1 MSDTPPVR
9 IDRAAL
15 ERIIHRAAELQT
27 ADREIGEDLTS
38 DEVMALGRE
47 VGIPGRYLQQAL
59 LEERTRIV
67 TAGPAGLVER
77 LTGPAQVTAQRVVRG
92 EQDALEK
99 TLVRWLEQHEL
110 FVVQRHQPGRIAW
123 EPVGGLHAAIRRATA
138 AAGGSRRPMMLGR
151 ADALAATLV
160 GLEPGF
166 CHVAITATARRARGE
181 ALGGSA
187 ALATAGV
194 AGTGVLVAL
203 GAFLPVALLPAPI
216 ALGIGYGMLRRYR
229 PVITR
234 IQLGLER
241 ALDHLEQNPARA
253 GQRLAPPAAGL
264 MDMLANEVRK
274 ALRSS

>member
-1 MSDTPPVR
+1 MSDSPPVR

-15 ERIIHRAAELQT
+15 ERVIQRAAELQT
-27 ADREIGEDLTS
+27 ADREIENLTS

-67 TAGPAGLVER
+67 TAGPEGVVER

-92 EQDALEK
+92 EQEAIEHALI
-99 TLVRWLEQHEL
+99 RWLEQHEL
-110 FVVQRHQPGRIAW
+110 FTVQRHQPGRIAW
-123 EPVGGLHAAIRRATA
+123 EPIGGLQAAIRRATA

-151 ADALAATLV
+151 ADGLAATLV

-166 CHVAITATARRARGE
+166 CHVSLMATARKARGE

-194 AGTGVLVAL
+194 AGTSVLVAL
-203 GAFLPVALLPAPI
+203 GAFLPLALLPAPVAI
-216 ALGIGYGMLRRYR
+216 GLGYGLLRRYR
-229 PVITR
+229 PVVSR

-241 ALDHLEQNPARA
+241 ALDHLEQGSAPSGR
-253 GQRLAPPAAGL
+253 RLPPAASGI
-264 MDMLANEVRK
+264 MDLLANEVRK
-274 ALRSS
+274 ALKPS